1 MGGAG
6 GRVGADVVAVEVVS
20 EFQFGELL
28 READRVERVAGG
40 PEDRADL
47 RGPLLEALHVVG
59 AVVEDHARVGVVD
72 AVVDVVA
79 EFVVSHRLA
88 DDLRDGGARRG
99 DQEPSRLGENLDLLR
114 EKSVELV
121 VDLLGQVAELGH
133 ARVVGR
139 GEPATDIEQ
148 LEGEAA

>member
-1 MGGAG
+1 M
-6 GRVGADVVAVEVVS
+6 
-20 EFQFGELL
+20 
-28 READRVERVAGG
+28 
-40 PEDRADL
+40 
-47 RGPLLEALHVVG
+47 
-59 AVVEDHARVGVVD
+59 VD

-79 EFVVSHRLA
+79 EFVVPHRLA
-88 DDLRDGGARRG
+88 DDLGDGVTRRG
-99 DQEPSRLGENLDLLR
+99 HEEPTRLGEDLDLLR
-114 EKSVELV
+114 EQPVELV